1 MQWERDV
8 RDVFDVFPIKV
19 GRLAITRD
27 KQFEYL
33 VKRSVFAGSYDHEK
47 T

>member
-1 MQWERDV
+1 M

>member
-1 MQWERDV
+1 M
-8 RDVFDVFPIKV
+8 RDVFDMFPTKV
-19 GRLAITRD
+19 GRLAITGD

-33 VKRSVFAGSYDHEK
+33 VKRSVFAGSDDNEK